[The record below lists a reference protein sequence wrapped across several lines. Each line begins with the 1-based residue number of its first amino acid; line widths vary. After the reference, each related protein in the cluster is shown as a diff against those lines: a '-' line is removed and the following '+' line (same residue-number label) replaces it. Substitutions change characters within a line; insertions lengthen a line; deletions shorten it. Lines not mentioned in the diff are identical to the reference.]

1 MAITRRT
8 LITSALGLIAA
19 PTIVR
24 VASLMPVRALTAP
37 SLVLGV
43 DVGLETPMVGLCL
56 ARRAGET
63 VAYIHMLGWYNSY
76 VAMMKA
82 AAEAAIQRE
91 PYRGPMVAEIPHDD
105 H

>member
-1 MAITRRT
+1 MPLTRRAVLT
-8 LITSALGLIAA
+8 GILAAPVAIPAIAA
-19 PTIVR
+19 TAAAP
-24 VASLMPVRALTAP
+24 AP
-37 SLVLGV
+37 SWVLGV
-43 DVGLETPMVGLCL
+43 DVGLGSTVGVCL

-63 VAYIHMLGWYNSY
+63 VVYSHMPGWYNSY

-91 PYRGPMVAEIPHDD
+91 PYPGPRVAEIPHDD

>member
-1 MAITRRT
+1 MLTRRS

-24 VASLMPVRALTAP
+24 VASLMPVRALAAP
-37 SLVLGV
+37 SWVLGV
-43 DVGLETPMVGLCL
+43 DVGLGSTVGACL

-63 VAYIHMLGWYNSY
+63 VVYSHMPGWYNSY

-82 AAEAAIQRE
+82 AAEAAIARE
-91 PYRGPMVAEIPHDD
+91 PYAGPKVGA
-105 H
+105 